1 MTQNFGNERY
11 QEWLP
16 HSQPTSLYQA
26 PHIIDFNPKQGQSG
40 DVFMIHTTLN
50 NFNSALIRITFGSCI
65 LPTHFT
71 INHQTISF
79 HSHIPI
85 QSSTST
91 EKVPIYL
98 IIIREGTEDDIDV
111 MDSWFAGYFTYKNKR
126 ITLNDDLDNNM
137 KRTRIADQRHSTY
150 LPHYYYHHLPLIGL
164 SQREIDSLQNYPNYR
179 PPDSFTSNHP
189 QQNLTVPLLPNNF
202 RSSMV
207 SAHPLYPLQ
216 PIQPQFS
223 EPIPITSG
231 IDPPPDLSLD
241 PFANVLSHAT
251 LTIQGDLTE
260 MTIDWTE
267 QEKKDQ
273 RRLVQFWRKQK
284 GTNSVTAQFNIYR
297 PKHPQDPPD
306 FITSCIY
313 WESRQDYYITSVDY
327 VGLLQFVIGVVF
339 TTEERNRVRRNL
351 EGLVPETI
359 SKHKQDTAEFYKQIM
374 SYPKPKPRNI
384 EKNLKVFKWSKIS
397 EGLDKI
403 VSRFT
408 ASYSTTMSIITDDNH
423 NNLNE

>member
-1 MTQNFGNERY
+1 
-11 QEWLP
+11 
-16 HSQPTSLYQA
+16 
-26 PHIIDFNPKQGQSG
+26 
-40 DVFMIHTTLN
+40 
-50 NFNSALIRITFGSCI
+50 
-65 LPTHFT
+65 
-71 INHQTISF
+71 
-79 HSHIPI
+79 
-85 QSSTST
+85 
-91 EKVPIYL
+91 
-98 IIIREGTEDDIDV
+98 
-111 MDSWFAGYFTYKNKR
+111 
-126 ITLNDDLDNNM
+126 
-137 KRTRIADQRHSTY
+137 
-150 LPHYYYHHLPLIGL
+150 
-164 SQREIDSLQNYPNYR
+164 
-179 PPDSFTSNHP
+179 
-189 QQNLTVPLLPNNF
+189 
-202 RSSMV
+202 
-207 SAHPLYPLQ
+207 
-216 PIQPQFS
+216 
-223 EPIPITSG
+223 
-231 IDPPPDLSLD
+231 
-241 PFANVLSHAT
+241 
-251 LTIQGDLTE
+251 